1 MKRTWLRVLVLT
13 LVVALLLPAVIAC
26 GKPADTTENPDDPK
40 DPAVGYVDDGKT
52 YSYRMAPSI
61 LPDNWNY
68 HTYTANEATYVLS
81 YTGSSLY
88 TFDYNDDFTGFE
100 IVPAMAVDFPTDV
113 TADYIGK
120 YGLVEGDTGR
130 AWAIELKTNLKF
142 DNGEPITA
150 QSFVDSM
157 KLLLNPKA
165 ANSRAVD
172 VYESGTLKIVGAEA
186 YVKGGSYAL
195 GQFVSAAYG
204 DDEYVHPNNF
214 TTTADGYLQVNG
226 QDIILDLNDGGN
238 WGDALSL
245 YAQYGYLAGVQAS
258 YDALAAAA
266 DEKGQVKLTAATLK
280 NLQDCIAALHG
291 HANVE
296 AYAAAAGDYAYKE
309 FEEMAKLG
317 KTWAAIDYE
326 GNVGFFVDAE
336 GRLVIVSTTEQKDGF
351 YFRKDLCT
359 NFFLVYA
366 PLYESLITDSQGVYA
381 NTYGTSVDTFV
392 GYGPYKLVS
401 YTEGAEIILERNPHW
416 YGYTAEDYVE
426 GSYMTDR
433 VVYNVVTE
441 DATRREMFLK
451 GELESY
457 SLREEDMADYLG
469 SDYTY
474 FTDSESTWYMVM
486 NPDMSHLTE
495 VQGTVEPKTPGN
507 AVIKTVL
514 TIAEFR
520 QALSYAI
527 DREQFNLTLSPTS
540 GVAKALLSAFIVADP
555 ESGMTYRAMDEA
567 KDAILNFWGLADQW
581 GEGKEY
587 ATRDEAIDSIT
598 GYDPAGAKELFKAA
612 YDKAVEQNL
621 IPADAVASGKWEVQ
635 IIIGKPAE
643 AGYYNKGYEF
653 FKLAWENAVKD
664 TPFEGKLQV
673 IQSEMLG
680 NGWGDALRNGNVD
693 VLFGVGFG
701 GDEFDPYTMID
712 CFVRDDL
719 AYDAFTDKKSVMVDI
734 EIGGKT
740 LRTDLYTWI
749 KGTLGEKLEPSVV
762 GADGNVT
769 SEKVTVDAGPNAED
783 KSVRVKILA
792 ATETAIMNMANCFPL
807 QTDASASMRCMR
819 LNYKTE
825 DYVTGMGFGSI
836 KYYTYSMDDAEFA
849 AYVAEQG
856 GVLNYK

>member
-40 DPAVGYVDDGKT
+40 NPAVGYVDDGKT
-52 YSYRMAPSI
+52 YSYRMAPSD

-68 HTYTANEATYVLS
+68 HTYTSNSSTYVLS

-100 IVPAMAVDFPTDV
+100 IVPAMAKDFPTDV
-113 TADYIGK
+113 TADYIGQ

-186 YVKGGSYAL
+186 YIKQGTTVEEDNGTTEKFVETDLIAGADGKYDTPYGLGAWFALNEALSWLGGNSL
-195 GQFVSAAYG
+195 SAYVNAYG
-204 DDEYVHPNNF
+204 
-214 TTTADGYLQVNG
+214 
-226 QDIILDLNDGGN
+226 
-238 WGDALSL
+238 
-245 YAQYGYLAGVQAS
+245 AQYFGVDAFNSLLAM
-258 YDALAAAA
+258 A
-266 DEKGQVKLTAATLK
+266 DENGRVAITAETMDLMEGVITAV
-280 NLQDCIAALHG
+280 AAWG
-291 HANVE
+291 ETRADIMNYIIYTAEYPV
-296 AYAAAAGDYAYKE
+296 
-309 FEEMAKLG
+309 
-317 KTWAAIDYE
+317 IDYE
-326 GNVGFFVDAE
+326 GNVGFFVDGE
-336 GRLVIVSTTEQKDGF
+336 GRLVVVSTTEQRDGF
-351 YFRKDLCT
+351 FFRKDLCT

-381 NTYGTSVDTFV
+381 NTYGTSVDTYV
-392 GYGPYKLVS
+392 GYGPYKLTS
-401 YTEGAEIILERNPHW
+401 YTEGAEIILERNPYW
-416 YGYTAEDYVE
+416 YGYTAEDYIE
-426 GSYMTDR
+426 GTYMTDR

-457 SLREEDMADYLG
+457 GLQPEDMADYLG

-474 FTDSESTWYMVM
+474 FTDTESTWYMVM

-507 AVIKTVL
+507 TVVKTVL
-514 TIAEFR
+514 TIPEFR

-555 ESGMTYRAMDEA
+555 ESGLTYRAMDEA

-598 GYDPAGAKELFKAA
+598 GYDPAGAKELFTAA
-612 YDKAVEQNL
+612 YNKAVEQNL

-635 IIIGKPAE
+635 IIIGKPAD
-643 AGYYNKGYEF
+643 ANYYNKGYEF
-653 FKLAWENAVKD
+653 FKTAWENVAVG
-664 TPFEGKLQV
+664 TPFEGKLV
-673 IQSEMLG
+673 FIQSETLG
-680 NGWGDALRNGNVD
+680 TTAFGDYLRNGSVD

-701 GDEFDPYTMID
+701 GDEFDPYAMLD

-719 AYDAFTDKKSVMVDI
+719 AYDAFTDKKSVIVDI

-749 KGTLGEKLEPSVV
+749 KGTMGETLEAFVV

-769 SEKVTVDAGPNAED
+769 SEKVTIDAGPNAED
-783 KSVRVKILA
+783 QATRVKILA
-792 ATETAIMNMANCFPL
+792 ACETAIMNMANCFPL